1 MLYKHKIVYSV
12 SQMSMINIPQI
23 PFVRNN
29 YSCVSICAVFHVK
42 LYLALN
48 YLHFVILI
56 IFLTSLST
64 RVKYFVTENWA
75 LLIFFF
81 FFNFPLEY
89 HHIFWQI
96 LGLGLLVLWDTP
108 KALVLNQKM
117 PWFSLIKLSLE
128 KWSNKCITENWPGY
142 NTGIRKINYVSMSDI
157 VPTGLTTSVTI

>member
-1 MLYKHKIVYSV
+1 MIYKYKIIYSV

-29 YSCVSICAVFHVK
+29 YSCVSICAVFHVQ

-48 YLHFVILI
+48 YLHFVIFII
-56 IFLTSLST
+56 IFMTSLST
-64 RVKYFVTENWA
+64 RVKYFVNENWA

-81 FFNFPLEY
+81 LHFPLEY

-117 PWFSLIKLSLE
+117 SWFSLIKLSLE
-128 KWSNKCITENWPGY
+128 KWSNKRIMGNQSGC

-157 VPTGLTTSVTI
+157 VPAGLTTSVMI